1 MVYTIFLWISN
12 LIGINKYD
20 FLNIQ
25 RKEHIKKQYL
35 VSTHTVHQDGLE
47 NEWLIKV
54 IKIYMLFF
62 VTRCTIWFQHI

>member
-35 VSTHTVHQDGLE
+35 VSTHTGHQDG
-47 NEWLIKV
+47 K
-54 IKIYMLFF
+54 
-62 VTRCTIWFQHI
+62 